1 MRGLRVPATSH
12 ARATGLSRR
21 GDTRLIMSQFIRDNI
36 DSNLRIFSLHSTLW
50 NEKKRREIRIIKKKK
65 NIERKKNNILPFIF
79 IKTKHEAT
87 AVNLEILLFLAI
99 KVLRKEYL
107 ELQNYGQATIPAH
120 ACSSPVRQS
129 TYTEHAVPSRVVQN
143 ISSRNLLNQNY

>member
-1 MRGLRVPATSH
+1 M
-12 ARATGLSRR
+12 
-21 GDTRLIMSQFIRDNI
+21 
-36 DSNLRIFSLHSTLW
+36 
-50 NEKKRREIRIIKKKK
+50 
-65 NIERKKNNILPFIF
+65 NIERKKQYILPFIF

-87 AVNLEILLFLAI
+87 AVNLEILLSLAI